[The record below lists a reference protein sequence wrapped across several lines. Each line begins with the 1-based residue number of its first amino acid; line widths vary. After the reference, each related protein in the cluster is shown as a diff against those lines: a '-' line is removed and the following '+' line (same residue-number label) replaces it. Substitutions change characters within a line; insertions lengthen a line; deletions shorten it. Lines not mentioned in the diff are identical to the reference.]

1 MAVTLGRDGGG
12 APTGYNGATGITN
25 VTWTQEVTPID
36 VTHRGLVN
44 ASGISY
50 KSVTGGFLT
59 RTASI
64 ECLDATAV
72 MTSLAT
78 AGTGFTVTSVSESRP
93 LDGPVTFTLTAK
105 KTS

>member
-1 MAVTLGRDGGG
+1 MSITLGRDGG
-12 APTGYNGATGITN
+12 APTGHNGATGIIS
-25 VTWTQEVTPID
+25 VTWTRESTSID

-50 KSVTGGFLT
+50 KAATGGFVT
-59 RTASI
+59 RTAEI

-72 MTSLAT
+72 MTSLAS
-78 AGTGFTVTSVSESRP
+78 AGTGYIVTNVAETRP
-93 LDGPVTFTLTAK
+93 LDGPVTFTVTAK

>member
-1 MAVTLGRDGGG
+1 MAVTLGRDGG
-12 APTGYNGATGITN
+12 APTGGNGATGIVS
-25 VTWTQEVTPID
+25 VTWNQEVNPVD
-36 VTHRGLVN
+36 VTHRGLVS

-50 KSVTGGFLT
+50 KAATGGFVT
-59 RTASI
+59 RTAEI

-72 MTSLAT
+72 MTSLAG
-78 AGTGFTVTSVSESRP
+78 AGSGYIVTNVSENRP

>member
-1 MAVTLGRDGGG
+1 MAVTLGRDGG
-12 APTGYNGATGITN
+12 APTGGNGATGIIN
-25 VTWTQEVTPID
+25 VTWNQEVTAID

-50 KSVTGGFLT
+50 KAATGGFIT
-59 RTASI
+59 RTAEI

-72 MTSLAT
+72 ISSLAG
-78 AGTGFTVTSVSESRP
+78 AGTGYIVTNVSENRP

>member
-1 MAVTLGRDGGG
+1 MAVTLGRDGGS
-12 APTGYNGATGITN
+12 PTGGNGATGIVN
-25 VTWTQEVTPID
+25 VTWNQEVTAID

-50 KSVTGGFLT
+50 KAATGGFVT
-59 RTASI
+59 RTAEI

-72 MTSLAT
+72 MSSLAG
-78 AGTGFTVTSVSESRP
+78 AGTGYIVTNVSENRP

>member
-1 MAVTLGRDGGG
+1 MAVSLGRDGG
-12 APTGYNGATGITN
+12 APTGGNGATGVLN
-25 VTWTQEVTPID
+25 VTWNQEVTAID
-36 VTHRGLVN
+36 VSHRGLVN

-50 KSVTGGFLT
+50 KAATGGFVT
-59 RTASI
+59 RTAEI

-78 AGTGFTVTSVSESRP
+78 AGSGYTVLTVSENRP

>member
-1 MAVTLGRDGGG
+1 MAVTLGRDGG
-12 APTGYNGATGITN
+12 APTGGNGATGIVN
-25 VTWTQEVTPID
+25 FTWNQEVTAID

-50 KSVTGGFLT
+50 KAATGGFVT
-59 RTASI
+59 RTAEI

-72 MTSLAT
+72 MASLAG
-78 AGTGFTVTSVSESRP
+78 AGTGYIVTNVSENRP

>member
-1 MAVTLGRDGGG
+1 MAVSLGRDGG
-12 APTGYNGATGITN
+12 APTGGNGATGIVN
-25 VTWTQEVTPID
+25 VTWNQEVTAVD

-44 ASGISY
+44 SSGISY
-50 KSVTGGFLT
+50 KAATGGFVT
-59 RTASI
+59 RTAEI

-72 MTSLAT
+72 MASLAG
-78 AGTGFTVTSVSESRP
+78 AGTGYIVTNVSENRP

>member
-1 MAVTLGRDGGG
+1 MAVALGRDGGS
-12 APTGYNGATGITN
+12 PTGGNGATGVIN
-25 VTWTQEVTPID
+25 VTWNQEVTAID

-50 KSVTGGFLT
+50 KAATGGFIT
-59 RTASI
+59 RTAEI

-72 MTSLAT
+72 ISSLAG
-78 AGTGFTVTSVSESRP
+78 AGTGYIVTNVSENRP

>member
-1 MAVTLGRDGGG
+1 MAVTLGRDGG
-12 APTGYNGATGITN
+12 APTGGNGATGVLN
-25 VTWTQEVTPID
+25 VTWNQEVTAVD
-36 VTHRGLVN
+36 VSHRGLVN

-50 KSVTGGFLT
+50 KAATGGFVT
-59 RTASI
+59 RTAEI

-72 MTSLAT
+72 MTSLAS
-78 AGTGFTVTSVSESRP
+78 AGSGYTVLTVSENRP

>member
-1 MAVTLGRDGGG
+1 MAVTLGRDGG
-12 APTGYNGATGITN
+12 APTGGNGATGIVN
-25 VTWTQEVTPID
+25 VTWNQEVTAID

-50 KSVTGGFLT
+50 KAATGGFVT
-59 RTASI
+59 RTAEI

-72 MTSLAT
+72 MSSLAG
-78 AGTGFTVTSVSESRP
+78 AGTGYIVTNVSENRP

>member
-1 MAVTLGRDGGG
+1 MAVSLGRDGG
-12 APTGYNGATGITN
+12 APTGGNGATGVLN
-25 VTWTQEVTPID
+25 VTWNQEVTAID
-36 VTHRGLVN
+36 VSHRGLVN

-50 KSVTGGFLT
+50 KAATGGFVT
-59 RTASI
+59 RTAEI

-72 MTSLAT
+72 MTSLAS
-78 AGTGFTVTSVSESRP
+78 AGSGYTVLTVSENRP

>member
-1 MAVTLGRDGGG
+1 
-12 APTGYNGATGITN
+12 
-25 VTWTQEVTPID
+25 

-50 KSVTGGFLT
+50 KAATGGFIT
-59 RTASI
+59 RTAEI

-72 MTSLAT
+72 ISSLAG
-78 AGTGFTVTSVSESRP
+78 AGTGYIVTNVSENRP

>member
-1 MAVTLGRDGGG
+1 MAVTLGRDGG
-12 APTGYNGATGITN
+12 APTGGNGATGVIN
-25 VTWTQEVTPID
+25 VTWNQEVTAVD

-50 KSVTGGFLT
+50 KAATGGFVT
-59 RTASI
+59 RTAEI

-72 MTSLAT
+72 ISSLAG
-78 AGTGFTVTSVSESRP
+78 AGTGYIVTNVSENRP

>member
-1 MAVTLGRDGGG
+1 MAVALGRDGG
-12 APTGYNGATGITN
+12 APTGHNGATGVTN
-25 VTWTQEVTPID
+25 VTWNQEVTAID

-50 KSVTGGFLT
+50 KAATGGFVT
-59 RTASI
+59 RTAEI

-72 MTSLAT
+72 ITSLAG
-78 AGTGFTVTSVSESRP
+78 AGTGYVVLNVSENRP

>member
-1 MAVTLGRDGGG
+1 MAVTLGRDGG
-12 APTGYNGATGITN
+12 APTGGNGATGVIA
-25 VTWTQEVTPID
+25 VTWNQESTAID

-50 KSVTGGFLT
+50 KGATGGFIT
-59 RTASI
+59 RTAEI

-72 MTSLAT
+72 MTSLAS
-78 AGTGFTVTSVSESRP
+78 AGTGYIVTNVSENRP

>member
-1 MAVTLGRDGGG
+1 MAVALGRDGGT
-12 APTGYNGATGITN
+12 PTGGNGASGITN
-25 VTWTQEVTPID
+25 VTWNQEVTAID
-36 VTHRGLVN
+36 VSHRGLVN

-50 KSVTGGFLT
+50 KAATGGFVT
-59 RTASI
+59 RTAEI

-72 MTSLAT
+72 MTSLAS
-78 AGTGFTVTSVSESRP
+78 AGSGYIVTNVSETRP

>member
-1 MAVTLGRDGGG
+1 MAVTLGRDGG
-12 APTGYNGATGITN
+12 APTGGNGATGIVN
-25 VTWTQEVTPID
+25 VTWNQEVTAVD

-50 KSVTGGFLT
+50 KAATGGFVT
-59 RTASI
+59 RTAEI

-72 MTSLAT
+72 MSSLAG
-78 AGTGFTVTSVSESRP
+78 AGTGYIVTNVSENRP
-93 LDGPVTFTLTAK
+93 LDGPVTFTITAK

>member
-1 MAVTLGRDGGG
+1 MAVSLGRDGG
-12 APTGYNGATGITN
+12 APTGGNGATGIVN
-25 VTWTQEVTPID
+25 VTWNQEVTAID

-50 KSVTGGFLT
+50 KAATGGFVT
-59 RTASI
+59 RTAEI

-72 MTSLAT
+72 MTSLAS
-78 AGTGFTVTSVSESRP
+78 AGSGYTVLTVSENRP

>member
-1 MAVTLGRDGGG
+1 MAVSLGRDGG
-12 APTGYNGATGITN
+12 APTGGNGATGVLN
-25 VTWTQEVTPID
+25 VTWNQEVTAID

-50 KSVTGGFLT
+50 KAATGGFVT
-59 RTASI
+59 RTAEI

-72 MTSLAT
+72 MTSLAS
-78 AGTGFTVTSVSESRP
+78 AGSGYTVLTVSENRP

>member
-1 MAVTLGRDGGG
+1 MAVAIGRDGG
-12 APTGYNGATGITN
+12 APTGHNGATGVTN
-25 VTWTQEVTPID
+25 VTWNQDVTAID

-50 KSVTGGFLT
+50 KAATGGFIT
-59 RTASI
+59 RTAEI

-72 MTSLAT
+72 ISSLAS
-78 AGTGFTVTSVSESRP
+78 AGTGYIVTNVSENRP

>member
-1 MAVTLGRDGGG
+1 MAVTLGRDGG
-12 APTGYNGATGITN
+12 APTGGNGATGVIN
-25 VTWTQEVTPID
+25 VTWNQEVTAVD

-50 KSVTGGFLT
+50 KAATGGFVT
-59 RTASI
+59 RTAEI

-72 MTSLAT
+72 ITSLAG
-78 AGTGFTVTSVSESRP
+78 AGTGYIVTNVSENRP

>member
-1 MAVTLGRDGGG
+1 MAVALGRDGGT
-12 APTGYNGATGITN
+12 PTGGNGATGVLN
-25 VTWTQEVTPID
+25 VTWNQEVTAID
-36 VTHRGLVN
+36 VSHRGLVN

-50 KSVTGGFLT
+50 KAATGGFVT
-59 RTASI
+59 RTAEI

-72 MTSLAT
+72 MTSLAS
-78 AGTGFTVTSVSESRP
+78 AGTGYIVTNVSETRP